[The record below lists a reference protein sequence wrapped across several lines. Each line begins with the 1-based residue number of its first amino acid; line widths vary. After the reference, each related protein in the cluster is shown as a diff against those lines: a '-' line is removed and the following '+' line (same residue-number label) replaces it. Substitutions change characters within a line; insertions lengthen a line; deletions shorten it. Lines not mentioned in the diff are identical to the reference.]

1 MEVKINWEHK
11 RVKHAIEKMWLRGI
25 SVKEVEA
32 AVTKGKRVFQ
42 RSTGLI
48 ESFYSHFIVVFDE
61 RRYSKVR
68 KIFPVTIKIR

>member
-1 MEVKINWEHK
+1 MDTKINWEHK

-25 SVKEVEA
+25 SIKEVEVA
-32 AVTKGKRVFQ
+32 IINGKRVFQ

-48 ESFYSHFIVVFDE
+48 ESFYSHFSVVFDE
-61 RRYSKVR
+61 KRYGEIR